1 MSELE
6 LTLLL
11 FFAGAGFFF
20 ALSETA
26 LLTLGKWRLRLIMER
41 HPVSGVLIRKLLAE
55 PHDMLAAITLGN
67 TLAHGALI
75 ATGWMVG
82 IQANDWSEGFSLAL
96 LAVVL
101 LLFCEVVPKTLAVRR
116 PELWAPW
123 VARPVLWFMWLS
135 TPIRRMAQWSNG
147 KLLRLTPKV
156 MAPLPSLSE
165 EEYQELLELAC
176 QQGTL
181 ALSEKEI
188 ILNIM
193 HLDQRTVGEL
203 MLPRS
208 QVACIADDLKVSEM
222 LAAARQHRHHRLPIY
237 DETPDTIVGVLNTL
251 RLVANPGI
259 DLVEVIEFPSFVP
272 EEMSLLD
279 LLKNFSRAG
288 QDMAIV
294 LDEFGSNVGLVTLE
308 DILSDVIGGQRR
320 DALSPEFVMEK
331 LGSGKWRLSGSVWL
345 QDFRREYPHLSVAP
359 GVDTVGGLV
368 AMQLDEI
375 PPTGAVTEF
384 SGLRFTVQQADERRV
399 KRVLV
404 EAIK

>member
-11 FFAGAGFFF
+11 LFAGAGFFF

-41 HPVSGVLIRKLLAE
+41 QPVSGVLIRKLLAE
-55 PHDMLAAITLGN
+55 PHDMLATITLGN
-67 TLAHGALI
+67 TLGHGALI
-75 ATGWMVG
+75 ATAWMIG
-82 IQANDWSEGFSLAL
+82 IQSDDWGEGLAPAL
-96 LAVVL
+96 LVVVL
-101 LLFCEVVPKTLAVRR
+101 LLFCEVVPKTLAIRR
-116 PELWAPW
+116 PELWAPL

-135 TPIRRMAQWSNG
+135 TPVRRVAQWIND
-147 KLLRLTPKV
+147 KFLRLMPK
-156 MAPLPSLSE
+156 MITPLPSLSE

-208 QVACIADDLKVSEM
+208 QVACLADDLTPREM
-222 LAAARQHRHHRLPIY
+222 LAATRQYRHHRLPIY
-237 DETPDTIVGVLNTL
+237 DETPDTIVGILNTL
-251 RLVANPGI
+251 RLVANPNI

-272 EEMSLLD
+272 EEMNLFD

-320 DALSPEFVMEK
+320 DAHAPEFVMEK
-331 LGSGKWRLSGSVWL
+331 IGTGKWRLSGSVWL
-345 QDFRREYPHLSVAP
+345 QDFRREYPRLAVAP

-375 PPTGAVTEF
+375 PPDGAMIEF
-384 SGLRFTVQQADERRV
+384 SGLRFTVQEADERRV

-404 EAIK
+404 ETLK

>member
-11 FFAGAGFFF
+11 IFAGAGFFF

-41 HPVSGVLIRKLLAE
+41 RPVSGVLIRKLLAE
-55 PHDMLAAITLGN
+55 PHDMLATITLGN

-75 ATGWMVG
+75 AAAWMIG
-82 IQANDWSEGFSLAL
+82 IQADDWAKGLTLVLLAL
-96 LAVVL
+96 AL

-123 VARPVLWFMWLS
+123 VARPVLWFMWFS
-135 TPIRRMAQWSNG
+135 TPIRRVAQRVNG
-147 KLLRLTPKV
+147 LLLRLTPRV
-156 MAPLPSLSE
+156 MAPLPPLSD

-193 HLDQRTVGEL
+193 QLDQRTVGEL

-208 QVACIADDLKVSEM
+208 RMACVDANLSMSEM
-222 LAAARQHRHHRLPIY
+222 LAAARKHRHHRLPIY
-237 DETPDTIVGVLNTL
+237 DGTPDTIVSILNTP
-251 RLVANPGI
+251 RLVTNPEI
-259 DLVEVIEFPSFVP
+259 DLAEAIEFPSFVP
-272 EEMSLLD
+272 EEMNLLD
-279 LLKNFSRAG
+279 LLKNFSRAKR
-288 QDMAIV
+288 DMAIV
-294 LDEFGSNVGLVTLE
+294 LDEFGGTAGLVTLE
-308 DILSDVIGGQRR
+308 DIMSDVIGGRRR
-320 DALSPEFVMEK
+320 DARAREFVMEK
-331 LGSGKWRLSGSVWL
+331 LESGKWRLSGSVWL
-345 QDFRREYPHLSVAP
+345 QDFRREYPRLETAP
-359 GVDTVGGLV
+359 GVDTIGGLV
-368 AMQLDEI
+368 AMRLDII
-375 PPTGAVTEF
+375 PPIGAMTEF
-384 SGLRFTVQQADERRV
+384 SGLRFTVQDADARRV

-404 EAIK
+404 EALK

>member
-11 FFAGAGFFF
+11 LFAGAGFFF

-55 PHDMLAAITLGN
+55 PHDMLATITLGN

-75 ATGWMVG
+75 AAAWMIG
-82 IQANDWSEGFSLAL
+82 IQADDWGKGLPLAL

-135 TPIRRMAQWSNG
+135 TPLRRVAQWINNQ
-147 KLLRLTPKV
+147 LLRMTPKV

-208 QVACIADDLKVSEM
+208 QMACIADNLSVPEM
-222 LAAARQHRHHRLPIY
+222 LTAARQHRHHRLPIY

-320 DALSPEFVMEK
+320 DARAPEFVMEK